1 MLPPGFDLRP
11 ATLSDAGNLET
22 LIALSARELS
32 AQDYSAAQIAG
43 ALRGAFGVDTQLL
56 RDGTYFVVE
65 HGGQLTG
72 CGGWSRRRT
81 LFGGDA
87 RSDRDSSELD
97 PRTDAAKIRAFF
109 VHPACARHGIGAA
122 ILDRCE
128 RDAMAHGFA
137 RFELMATL
145 PGVRLYAARG
155 YVAGE
160 PIKWALGDGLTID
173 FVPMTKSAPAT
184 RAAWTGGSA

>member
-1 MLPPGFDLRP
+1 MLPPGYTLRS
-11 ATLSDAGNLET
+11 ATLDDLGNLEA
-22 LIALSARELS
+22 LIALSARELG
-32 AQDYSAAQIAG
+32 AGYYTPDQIDG

-65 HGGQLTG
+65 SESQMIA

-87 RSDRDSSELD
+87 RSDRDSAELN

-109 VHPACARHGIGAA
+109 VHPAFARRGIGAA
-122 ILDRCE
+122 ILEHCE
-128 RDAMAHGFA
+128 MAAMGYGFL

-145 PGVRLYAARG
+145 PGAKLYASKG
-155 YVAGE
+155 YVAGT
-160 PIKWALGDGLTID
+160 PIQWPLGNNLNIE
-173 FVPMTKSAPAT
+173 FVPMTK
-184 RAAWTGGSA
+184 RASNNRSERVREP